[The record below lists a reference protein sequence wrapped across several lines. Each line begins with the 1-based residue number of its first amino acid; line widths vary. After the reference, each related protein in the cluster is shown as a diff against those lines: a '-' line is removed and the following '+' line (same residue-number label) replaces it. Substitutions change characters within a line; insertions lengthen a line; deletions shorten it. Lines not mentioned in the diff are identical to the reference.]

1 MYIGRFAPS
10 PTGPM
15 HFGSLVTA
23 VASYLDAKHND
34 GIWKIR
40 MEDLDQ
46 PRVVEGSDKAIINSL
61 HQHGFHW
68 DDEIIY
74 QSHRKDIYQAYLSDL
89 NKQGITYFCEC
100 SRKEIADSAI
110 TGIDGMI
117 YPGTC
122 RNKKLD
128 ADHHALRIKAKDIF
142 ITFEDKIQGS
152 IYQNISKDFGDFIL
166 KRSDGIYA
174 YQLAVVIDDALQN
187 ITSIIRGADLIDS
200 TSRQIYLQ
208 KNLSLPS
215 LNYGHIPIATL
226 NQKKLSKENQSAS
239 VNDANIKNNLIA
251 CLKFLG
257 QDYELIEKENTLTNF
272 WATAIQLWDIS
283 LVPKIKTIEI

>member
-74 QSHRKDIYQAYLSDL
+74 QSHRKDIYQAYLSDI
-89 NKQGITYFCEC
+89 NKQGSTYFANVVE
-100 SRKEIADSAI
+100 
-110 TGIDGMI
+110 
-117 YPGTC
+117 
-122 RNKKLD
+122 KKL
-128 ADHHALRIKAKDIF
+128 L
-142 ITFEDKIQGS
+142 
-152 IYQNISKDFGDFIL
+152 
-166 KRSDGIYA
+166 
-174 YQLAVVIDDALQN
+174 
-187 ITSIIRGADLIDS
+187 
-200 TSRQIYLQ
+200 
-208 KNLSLPS
+208 
-215 LNYGHIPIATL
+215 
-226 NQKKLSKENQSAS
+226 
-239 VNDANIKNNLIA
+239 
-251 CLKFLG
+251 
-257 QDYELIEKENTLTNF
+257 
-272 WATAIQLWDIS
+272 IQL
-283 LVPKIKTIEI
+283 LQGMME

>member
-74 QSHRKDIYQAYLSDL
+74 QSHRKDIYQAYLV
-89 NKQGITYFCEC
+89 E
-100 SRKEIADSAI
+100 
-110 TGIDGMI
+110 
-117 YPGTC
+117 
-122 RNKKLD
+122 KKL
-128 ADHHALRIKAKDIF
+128 L
-142 ITFEDKIQGS
+142 IQ
-152 IYQNISKDFGDFIL
+152 
-166 KRSDGIYA
+166 
-174 YQLAVVIDDALQN
+174 QLQGLM
-187 ITSIIRGADLIDS
+187 
-200 TSRQIYLQ
+200 
-208 KNLSLPS
+208 
-215 LNYGHIPIATL
+215 
-226 NQKKLSKENQSAS
+226 E
-239 VNDANIKNNLIA
+239 
-251 CLKFLG
+251 
-257 QDYELIEKENTLTNF
+257 
-272 WATAIQLWDIS
+272 
-283 LVPKIKTIEI
+283 